1 MDGAGQQETGLQQQ
15 QDAMVWQ
22 VLVQE
27 AQQEIGNLRA
37 ELYSTRRLAEERRQA
52 HPGSLAACCCCQAQ
66 HNSSSIALLLTVLQ
80 PLHG

>member
-1 MDGAGQQETGLQQQ
+1 MDGAGPQETGLLQQQQ

-37 ELYSTRRLAEERRQA
+37 ELYSTRRIAEERRQA
-52 HPGSLAACCCCQAQ
+52 L
-66 HNSSSIALLLTVLQ
+66 
-80 PLHG
+80 